1 MNIDLQHPKLGKM
14 RQQLD
19 ELQHVAG
26 SVADTDFYYEL
37 NELRI
42 KVTEQKFNLVVVG
55 LFKRGKSSL
64 VNAMLGKELA
74 PVAITPLTSVVT
86 SFEYDPEDNYARIY
100 FKGGNITE
108 TAPSVAVEYIS
119 EEENPANTKNV
130 EAVRIFD
137 NTIPLLERISLV
149 DTPGLGSVYTYNTES
164 TRAYIPKIDA
174 ALFVLSADLPISQM
188 DVDFLSELK
197 RTVPKIIFVLNKME
211 TVGDQ
216 DLDRL
221 LAHNRKVLLE
231 KELIGPDDLILPVSA
246 RLWQSG
252 RKAKSGIEDLL
263 KHIYHQME
271 EGKEQLIQGVFS
283 KRYVWLS
290 SRLLLALRLKLDAL
304 QTPVDELELKQSRLK
319 EVILLLDSQ
328 REEFANTIRG
338 ETKLLQQYIDRTIQ
352 DESLDLRSDI
362 RRQIKSSISQLLN
375 PATLQ
380 AYQQELNRDIIDRFE
395 KRWHQLGEYSK
406 EKFNQV
412 LVEYGNRS
420 NSFLNELIRHLSSL
434 MNIDFDIIAGKFDL
448 DVYTSFYLT
457 VEKGAGISGSI
468 SPFEKLLP
476 KRDRKNRLSRRL
488 LNYYDAVIIQNA
500 AAVIYDLQ
508 YKIQES
514 FRKFSFDLEKR
525 LHDLI
530 HNMNRLISE
539 ALITRSQH
547 QEIVGDQISDLRDR
561 IEKLEPKPLHSI

>member
-1 MNIDLQHPKLGKM
+1 
-14 RQQLD
+14 
-19 ELQHVAG
+19 
-26 SVADTDFYYEL
+26 
-37 NELRI
+37 
-42 KVTEQKFNLVVVG
+42 
-55 LFKRGKSSL
+55 
-64 VNAMLGKELA
+64 
-74 PVAITPLTSVVT
+74 
-86 SFEYDPEDNYARIY
+86 
-100 FKGGNITE
+100 
-108 TAPSVAVEYIS
+108 
-119 EEENPANTKNV
+119 
-130 EAVRIFD
+130 
-137 NTIPLLERISLV
+137 
-149 DTPGLGSVYTYNTES
+149 
-164 TRAYIPKIDA
+164 
-174 ALFVLSADLPISQM
+174 
-188 DVDFLSELK
+188 
-197 RTVPKIIFVLNKME
+197 
-211 TVGDQ
+211 
-216 DLDRL
+216 
-221 LAHNRKVLLE
+221 
-231 KELIGPDDLILPVSA
+231 
-246 RLWQSG
+246 
-252 RKAKSGIEDLL
+252 
-263 KHIYHQME
+263 
-271 EGKEQLIQGVFS
+271 VFS